1 MKETIEYLL
10 NLILHV
16 IILFTILTVFFFVYI
31 SVLEKNAYQTEIES
45 ILRTELINQLNAL
58 PDPELVRSY
67 FQNTDFDKY
76 LSQFEIPNTYVTIN
90 NNWLM
95 AICII
100 ILAFLILLFFTIY
113 FFVHQTCHL
122 KLDMYLIVY
131 ENICLFSITG
141 VIEILFFI
149 YIAYNYVPVSPT
161 VMLDSFISDIQEKLN

>member
-76 LSQFEIPNTYVTIN
+76 Y
-90 NNWLM
+90 
-95 AICII
+95 
-100 ILAFLILLFFTIY
+100 
-113 FFVHQTCHL
+113 
-122 KLDMYLIVY
+122 
-131 ENICLFSITG
+131 
-141 VIEILFFI
+141 
-149 YIAYNYVPVSPT
+149 
-161 VMLDSFISDIQEKLN
+161 

>member
-1 MKETIEYLL
+1 MKETIEDLL

-113 FFVHQTCHL
+113 QTCHL